1 MQVCTASLTLLNG
14 LMVERVSNG
23 GEMQYKE
30 FNLFH
35 LSRLYQ
41 KYQDLPTITLTWTS
55 LVLLVIVIVS
65 KLVSADCLI
74 VW

>member
-1 MQVCTASLTLLNG
+1 
-14 LMVERVSNG
+14 
-23 GEMQYKE
+23 MQYKE